1 MNVNERGPRK
11 RAFFVSGPVLSLLLN
26 IGLCCEYMA
35 ARAGFDAGQRCLAL
49 NYPASHRSPEI
60 MS

>member
-1 MNVNERGPRK
+1 
-11 RAFFVSGPVLSLLLN
+11 VLSPLLN

-35 ARAGFDAGQRCLAL
+35 ARSGFDAGPRRLAL

-60 MS
+60 MSWAATHSCSVLP

>member
-1 MNVNERGPRK
+1 MKE
-11 RAFFVSGPVLSLLLN
+11 ACASGPFLFLGAVLPLLLN

-35 ARAGFDAGQRCLAL
+35 ARSGFDAGPRGLAL